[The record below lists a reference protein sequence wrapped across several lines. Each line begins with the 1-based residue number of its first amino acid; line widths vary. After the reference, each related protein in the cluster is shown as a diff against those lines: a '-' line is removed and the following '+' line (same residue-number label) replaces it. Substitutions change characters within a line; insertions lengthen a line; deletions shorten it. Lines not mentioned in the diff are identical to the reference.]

1 MSTHMQR
8 SADLAEKITAFAEDG
23 VRNLD
28 IVIKGWPDE
37 FRAIMWDAV
46 AEIAKHRAAAAR
58 RS

>member
-1 MSTHMQR
+1 MQR

-28 IVIKGWPDE
+28 VVIKGWPAE

-46 AEIAKHRAAAAR
+46 AEIAKHRAADAR
-58 RS
+58 QSG